1 MVFAFKKLNP
11 NKSKKLRGRAI
22 LNQSARAKYINPSII
37 SSSIRNFPD
46 ETQGIPSNNLILEK
60 YMLKVT
66 SGLSAISAGGL
77 AFFWNQHL

>member
-11 NKSKKLRGRAI
+11 DKRKKLRVRAI
-22 LNQSARAKYINPSII
+22 LNQSPRAKYINPSII

-77 AFFWNQHL
+77 AFFCNQHL